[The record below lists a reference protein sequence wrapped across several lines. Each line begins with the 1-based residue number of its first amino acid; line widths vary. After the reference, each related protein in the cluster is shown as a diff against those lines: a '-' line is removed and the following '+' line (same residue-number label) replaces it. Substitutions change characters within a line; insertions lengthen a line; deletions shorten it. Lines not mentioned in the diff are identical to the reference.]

1 MSFKDIL
8 DSLKD
13 IDPESF
19 GEIDWNNM
27 GSWPMAGKILF
38 GLIISVVVLVLWFFL
53 LTSDV
58 VAQRDAAKQ
67 QEEQL
72 RQDYETKAFKVANLD
87 AYKKQL
93 AEIEESFGTLLRQ
106 LPRDT
111 EVPGLLEDIT
121 NAALG
126 AGLTIQEIKLQ
137 REVATEFYTELPIAI
152 EVKGTYHDM
161 GAFVSAVANLS
172 RIVTLHDFT
181 IAGTGKGKLGDK
193 LDLKIVAKTYR
204 YNDSADK
211 EVKKTKKVK
220 KGGAKK

>member
-27 GSWPMAGKILF
+27 GSWPMAGKIVF
-38 GLIISVVVLVLWFFL
+38 AAVISLVVLVCWYFF

-58 VAQRDAAKQ
+58 VSQRDAAVQ

-72 RQDYETKAFKVANLD
+72 RQDYETKAFRVANLE

-137 REVATEFYTELPIAI
+137 PEVQTEFYTELPIAI

-161 GAFVSAVANLS
+161 GSFVSSVANLS

-181 IAGTGKGKLGDK
+181 ISGSGKGTLADK

-204 YNDSADK
+204 YNDDAGKDA
-211 EVKKTKKVK
+211 KKGK
-220 KGGAKK
+220 KGGNK

>member
-27 GSWPMAGKILF
+27 GSWPVAGKILF
-38 GLIISVVVLVLWFFL
+38 AFVISLIVMICWYFF

-58 VAQRDAAKQ
+58 VAQRDAAVQ

-72 RQDYETKAFKVANLD
+72 RQDFETKAFRVANLD

-137 REVATEFYTELPIAI
+137 PEVETEFYTELPIAI

-161 GAFVSAVANLS
+161 GGFVSGVANLS

-181 IAGTGKGKLGDK
+181 ISGSGKGSLGDK
-193 LDLKIVAKTYR
+193 LDLKIIAKTYR
-204 YNDSADK
+204 YNDSAGKDA
-211 EVKKTKKVK
+211 KKAK
-220 KGGAKK
+220 KGGNK

>member
-1 MSFKDIL
+1 MSLNNILEQFKGLDIN
-8 DSLKD
+8 DFS
-13 IDPESF
+13 
-19 GEIDWNNM
+19 EIDWNNM
-27 GSWPMAGKILF
+27 GSWPAAGKIVF
-38 GLIISVVVLVLWFFL
+38 GAVIAITLVVLFYVG

-58 VAQRDAAKQ
+58 VALRDNAISR
-67 QEEQL
+67 EEQL
-72 RQDYETKAFKVANLD
+72 RQDFETKAFRVANME

-93 AEIEESFGTLLRQ
+93 TEIEESFGTLLRQ

-126 AGLTIQEIKLQ
+126 AGLVIQEIKLQ
-137 REVATEFYTELPIAI
+137 PEVETEFYTELPIAI

-181 IAGTGKGKLGDK
+181 IASTGKGALGDK
-193 LDLKIVAKTYR
+193 LGLKIIAKTYR
-204 YNDSADK
+204 YNDGGDK
-211 EVKKTKKVK
+211 KKSS
-220 KGGAKK
+220 KGSK